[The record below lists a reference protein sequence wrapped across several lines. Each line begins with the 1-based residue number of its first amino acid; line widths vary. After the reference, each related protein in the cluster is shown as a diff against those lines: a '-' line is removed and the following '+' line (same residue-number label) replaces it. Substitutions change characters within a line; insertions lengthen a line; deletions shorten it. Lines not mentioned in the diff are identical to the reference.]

1 MSDSE
6 SEGVDDK
13 PRTLGEYEGDRN
25 EAGER
30 HGAGKA
36 IFPNGDSYEG
46 QYKHGNRHGE
56 GTYRFKNKSRY
67 VGSYYQNMKHGRGT
81 FYYPDGSRY
90 EGSWVEDV
98 REGHGIYTYPNG
110 DTYDGEWLKHM
121 RHGQGT
127 YTYQETGSKYKGTW
141 EYGRMES
148 SGMYIHQE
156 HFFKGNFVSNK
167 PQGPGKY
174 IFGIGCELHG
184 EFVNTEEDGMDG
196 ETIPL
201 VSSNTVHWVPK
212 NITGKTQWSP
222 ERDNSVMEE
231 GFSLNDPEEDQDQL

>member
-121 RHGQGT
+121 SHKVQGST
-127 YTYQETGSKYKGTW
+127 FLELAVSYMVNSSIQKRTEWMEKQSLWSLATPSTGFPRISLVKHNGVQK
-141 EYGRMES
+141 
-148 SGMYIHQE
+148 
-156 HFFKGNFVSNK
+156 
-167 PQGPGKY
+167 
-174 IFGIGCELHG
+174 
-184 EFVNTEEDGMDG
+184 
-196 ETIPL
+196 ETI
-201 VSSNTVHWVPK
+201 
-212 NITGKTQWSP
+212 
-222 ERDNSVMEE
+222 
-231 GFSLNDPEEDQDQL
+231 QLWKKDFH